1 MFSNGKHKRPFR
13 DLMLSYF
20 SRRFIKTQ
28 PTTPKKKMSIEGYAV
43 NCKKVSKYPKLFL
56 FQNLINLLVK
66 QTKVRFI

>member
-20 SRRFIKTQ
+20 SRRFRKTQ
-28 PTTPKKKMSIEGYAV
+28 PTIPKKKIPIECYAV
-43 NCKKVSKYPKLFL
+43 NCKKVSKYSKLFL

>member
-20 SRRFIKTQ
+20 SRRFRKTQ
-28 PTTPKKKMSIEGYAV
+28 PITPKKNIPIEGYAA
-43 NCKKVSKYPKLFL
+43 NCKKVSKYSKLFL